1 MTKHLIQ
8 EDIMDKLQIL
18 GDAAKYDVACTS
30 SGVSRQGNG
39 QNTGNTY
46 AGGICHTFTSD
57 GRCISLLKI
66 LMSNDCIYDCKYCI
80 NRCSNDTRRVSFTPE
95 EICTLTME
103 FYRRNYI
110 EGLFLSSGIIVSP
123 DNTMQLLYQTLYM
136 LRFKYNFNGYIHI
149 KGIPG
154 ASPDIIE
161 SIGYLCDRM
170 SVNLELPTSDALKSI
185 APNKVRANIL
195 KPMRFIQNGIKE
207 SRHFHGINSTKS
219 KIYIDEKSYYE
230 QMSEIEYSQQKLTD
244 TLHHNVSSGI
254 KQSNQLADS
263 CWKFNSL
270 QKRTSQGLSNPDR
283 YFVPAGQ
290 STQMIIGATQ
300 ESDYEIMSVTE
311 ALYNK
316 FDMKRVFYSAF
327 INVNND
333 SNLPTKDTSML
344 LLREHRL
351 YQADFL
357 LRFYGF
363 KMAELLSENN
373 PNFNELVD
381 PKCNWALKHLEFFPI
396 EINKADYY
404 SLLRVPGI
412 GNKSARRILA
422 ARKHAILDFNDI
434 KKMGVVLKRAIYFI
448 TCNGKMMY
456 KIKMNEDYILRQLLY
471 GDKPTQMMLSNKDDT
486 IENYEQ
492 LSIFDFVS

>member
-1 MTKHLIQ
+1 
-8 EDIMDKLQIL
+8 
-18 GDAAKYDVACTS
+18 
-30 SGVSRQGNG
+30 
-39 QNTGNTY
+39 
-46 AGGICHTFTSD
+46 
-57 GRCISLLKI
+57 
-66 LMSNDCIYDCKYCI
+66 
-80 NRCSNDTRRVSFTPE
+80 
-95 EICTLTME
+95 
-103 FYRRNYI
+103 
-110 EGLFLSSGIIVSP
+110 
-123 DNTMQLLYQTLYM
+123 
-136 LRFKYNFNGYIHI
+136 
-149 KGIPG
+149 
-154 ASPDIIE
+154 
-161 SIGYLCDRM
+161 
-170 SVNLELPTSDALKSI
+170 
-185 APNKVRANIL
+185 
-195 KPMRFIQNGIKE
+195 
-207 SRHFHGINSTKS
+207 
-219 KIYIDEKSYYE
+219 
-230 QMSEIEYSQQKLTD
+230 
-244 TLHHNVSSGI
+244 
-254 KQSNQLADS
+254 
-263 CWKFNSL
+263 
-270 QKRTSQGLSNPDR
+270 
-283 YFVPAGQ
+283 
-290 STQMIIGATQ
+290 MIIGATQ

-333 SNLPTKDTSML
+333 SSLPTKDTSML

-434 KKMGVVLKRAIYFI
+434 EKMGVVLKRAIYFI